1 MILVF
6 TYFSAELPP
15 GTQRRKASA
24 FMGQISA
31 KWNSMSKEEQE
42 AATLDGCEDLKEHR
56 EMKAPAVRTVPIHVF
71 HDVRK
76 TLELLEKEVC
86 SSSRE

>member
-42 AATLDGCEDLKEHR
+42 AATLDGYEDLKEHR
-56 EMKAPAVRTVPIHVF
+56 EMKALAVRTVPIHVF